1 MRRWRKLMAAVG
13 VAATIATGTGLAT
26 TGASAQ
32 GNPYQR
38 GPAPTTAS
46 IEAPTGAFGVTST
59 TVPAGNGFGGGTLT
73 YPTDTSQG
81 TFGAVVVTPGFL
93 SPEIKWYGPRLASQ
107 GFVVLTIATNTVWD
121 PPATRATEMLAALR
135 FLVERSPAKNRIDG
149 ARLAL
154 MGHSMGGGGTL
165 EAAEAYPALK
175 AAIPLEP
182 WDMGKTFPAVRT
194 PTLIVGGQSDWIAS
208 VGQHAIPFYESIPA
222 GVNKAYVELAGGS
235 HFVPM
240 SPNVTIAKY
249 SIAWLKRFVD
259 NDTRYDQ
266 FLCPIPQDAATSV
279 FKGTCPH
286 T

>member
-1 MRRWRKLMAAVG
+1 MRKWRKLGAAVG
-13 VAATIATGTGLAT
+13 IAAMIAAGTGLANA
-26 TGASAQ
+26 GPGIE

-46 IEAPTGAFGVTST
+46 IEAPTGAFAVAATP
-59 TVPAGNGFGGGTLT
+59 VPGGNGFGGGTLT

-93 SPEIKWYGPRLASQ
+93 SPEMKWYGPRLASQ
-107 GFVVLTIATNTVWD
+107 GFVVLTIATNTAVD
-121 PPATRATEMLAALR
+121 QPGARAAQMLAALKY
-135 FLVERSPAKNRIDG
+135 LVEQSPAKDRIDG
-149 ARLAL
+149 SRLAV
-154 MGHSMGGGGTL
+154 MGHSMGGGGSL
-165 EAAEAYPALK
+165 EAAEMHPALK

-182 WDMGKTFPAVRT
+182 WDLGKNFSAVRT
-194 PTLIVGGQSDWIAS
+194 PTLIVGGQNDWIAP
-208 VGQHAIPFYESIPA
+208 VGQHAVPFYNSIPA
-222 GVNKAYVELAGGS
+222 GVNKAYIELAGGS

-266 FLCPIPQDAATSV
+266 FLCPVPQAAAISV
-279 FKGTCPH
+279 SKGTCPH